1 MDRRE
6 RRHLPL
12 IKVVLEGE
20 QRELNDPGQRLCR
33 FLPGD
38 YYLARSD
45 TERDPQRV
53 LGEAIALTP
62 RGVRATIASSAP
74 ILGVRCS
81 GGKTISKRPQSVSG
95 SAVGRGS
102 RVVFDSRS
110 SKAGRVPSPAAMPL
124 SCYSASSTG
133 APRDCAYL
141 MKCSI
146 ATSGE
151 IDRKNRT

>member
-102 RVVFDSRS
+102 RVVLTRGHQRQAEFLRLPQC
-110 SKAGRVPSPAAMPL
+110 RCPVTRPVRPARRA
-124 SCYSASSTG
+124 
-133 APRDCAYL
+133 
-141 MKCSI
+141 I
-146 ATSGE
+146 A
-151 IDRKNRT
+151 RT